1 MSGYG
6 FTDYAENHVLRKRP
20 YLQKE
25 WSINVCQNPIRMEKQ
40 KQNRYSFLSRIKE
53 LDNRVLSVVTLDDN
67 TTIHNASPDWRFKP

>member
-25 WSINVCQNPIRMEKQ
+25 WCINVCQNPIRMEKQ
-40 KQNRYSFLSRIKE
+40 EQNRYRFWGRMKE
-53 LDNRVLSVVTLDDN
+53 LDN
-67 TTIHNASPDWRFKP
+67 